1 MMIQSS
7 MDLNYDLSFILSLG
21 ALEGILFHE
30 PKGIIRSL

>member
-7 MDLNYDLSFILSLG
+7 MDLNYDLSFILFLE